1 MRVIGLANH
10 GARLA
15 GIADERAG
23 LHGLHQADVID
34 RQHATLGG
42 EVEHLAADHAGRAG
56 GAAEQGGEHDADFGR
71 RVEARDDLEGEGEE
85 GVTGKDGGRLVKGLV
100 DGRPTAAEIVVVH
113 GGQVVMGKAV
123 AMQAFERGG
132 GVDRRRAGLAEQ
144 GGAFNEEK
152 RAEALPAGKRR
163 MAHGRHQPFGPG
175 DLAGPDAI
183 RKQAVEACFG
193 LAGDGAEAGLEGIG
207 HATGLKRKRVMVKPD
222 ALRAARGDFNPKEMV
237 NRAARQRIAA
247 PPARR
252 RGGVLR
258 FIGRFLVIL
267 LLIPVVL
274 TPVYRLVNPVSTLM
288 IYERLANGPID
299 RQWVPLD
306 QIAVPLLAA
315 TVMSEDGQFCRHR
328 GVDWGELR
336 AVLKSLDEASRG
348 ASTISMQ
355 TVKNLYLWNSRSYV
369 RKAVEIPLALY
380 ADAVLGKRRM
390 MEIYLNIAE
399 FGPGIFGA
407 EAAARRYFGV
417 PASALNYRQA
427 ALLVASLPNP
437 GARNPAAP
445 SRTLQ
450 ALAARL
456 TGRAQRAGSY
466 IDCLRSR

>member
-1 MRVIGLANH
+1 
-10 GARLA
+10 
-15 GIADERAG
+15 
-23 LHGLHQADVID
+23 
-34 RQHATLGG
+34 
-42 EVEHLAADHAGRAG
+42 
-56 GAAEQGGEHDADFGR
+56 
-71 RVEARDDLEGEGEE
+71 
-85 GVTGKDGGRLVKGLV
+85 
-100 DGRPTAAEIVVVH
+100 
-113 GGQVVMGKAV
+113 
-123 AMQAFERGG
+123 
-132 GVDRRRAGLAEQ
+132 
-144 GGAFNEEK
+144 
-152 RAEALPAGKRR
+152 
-163 MAHGRHQPFGPG
+163 
-175 DLAGPDAI
+175 
-183 RKQAVEACFG
+183 
-193 LAGDGAEAGLEGIG
+193 
-207 HATGLKRKRVMVKPD
+207 
-222 ALRAARGDFNPKEMV
+222 
-237 NRAARQRIAA
+237 
-247 PPARR
+247 
-252 RGGVLR
+252 
-258 FIGRFLVIL
+258 
-267 LLIPVVL
+267 
-274 TPVYRLVNPVSTLM
+274 
-288 IYERLANGPID
+288 
-299 RQWVPLD
+299 
-306 QIAVPLLAA
+306 VPLLAA